1 MKSNQNYAL
10 NGNTDYFKNLLQQV
24 KVGSIVPLYKKI
36 DRAIDPADLFEK
48 ISDYGRKENC
58 LFLESAKVV
67 KKYGENSIGSADP
80 CIRFSG
86 KKERFS
92 IKALNE
98 LGERIL
104 EFIKNDFDFCDR
116 IIIKENEIKGTL
128 KPQRK
133 NVSEQERLNLK
144 THIDIIR
151 ILAFKFQPIFKP
163 FVCYGGL
170 FGAFSYDFIDQ
181 FEDLPKDKADE
192 IRENDYE
199 FFFLDNLF
207 FVDHEKKETYFV
219 ANAIKTDENHE
230 KLFDECLKKIGN
242 YEDALNSDKKEIKKN
257 LEHDANKINEISSD
271 ITKEE
276 FISNVK
282 KIKEHIN
289 NGDIFQCVYSRTIN
303 YSFCS
308 EPFDIYK
315 SLKKI
320 NPSPYMFYENFGS
333 SVLLGASP
341 EMSIRVEGNND
352 RKIVEIRPI
361 AGTRP
366 RGIVKGEIDDELD
379 SRYEI
384 DIKTD
389 EKELAE
395 HTMLVDLARND
406 VAKISE
412 PGTRLV
418 DESYTVEKYSHVMH
432 LVSNVK
438 GVLRKNLDCLH
449 AYLATMNQGTLTGAP
464 KVRAMELIRKYENTK
479 RGFYGGSVLYITP
492 SKDMDSCIIIRAM
505 TIKNDMA
512 YIRAGAGI
520 VYDSVPEK
528 EFEETGK
535 KSLACI
541 NAIKLAGESDE

>member
-10 NGNTDYFKNLLQQV
+10 NGNTDYFRNLLKQV

-36 DRAIDPADLFEK
+36 ERAIDPAELFEK

-80 CIRFSG
+80 CIRLSG
-86 KKERFS
+86 KKEKFS
-92 IKALNE
+92 INALNE
-98 LGERIL
+98 LGERII
-104 EFIKNDFDFCDR
+104 EFIKEDLKFCDEL
-116 IIIKENEIKGTL
+116 IIEKKEIRGTL

-151 ILAFKFQPIFKP
+151 VLAFKFQPIFKP

-181 FEDLPKDKADE
+181 FEDLPEDKVDE
-192 IRENDYE
+192 LNENNYE
-199 FFFLDNLF
+199 FFLLDNLF

-230 KLFDECLKKIGN
+230 RLFDECLKKISN
-242 YEDALNSDKKEIKKN
+242 YEDALNSCKKDIKKKLKN
-257 LEHDANKINEISSD
+257 ETEEISSD
-271 ITKEE
+271 IAEE
-276 FISNVK
+276 DFISNIV

-289 NGDIFQCVYSRTIN
+289 HGDIFQCVYSRTRK
-303 YSFCS
+303 YSFS
-308 EPFDIYK
+308 AEPFDIYK

-333 SVLLGASP
+333 SILLGASP

-366 RGIVKGEIDDELD
+366 RGIVNGEIDDELD

-406 VAKISE
+406 IAKISE
-412 PGTRLV
+412 PGTRVV

-464 KVRAMELIRKYENTK
+464 KVRAMELIRTYENTK

-492 SKDMDSCIIIRAM
+492 SNDMDSCIIIRAM
-505 TIKNDMA
+505 TIKEDIA

-520 VYDSVPEK
+520 VYDSVPKK
-528 EFEETGK
+528 EFEETKK